1 MQIPDDVLAE
11 LHSLGR
17 RVQRFDEGG
26 KPYLLIADH
35 ALPEGCDPPI
45 VDVLLCPQGRDGY
58 PSRLFFSQRV
68 KSRAG
73 REFVHEARIA
83 ERQWYAYSWHVDRTD
98 LRLAQLLAAHERA
111 LR

>member
-35 ALPEGCDPPI
+35 ALPEGCDRRSSTSS
-45 VDVLLCPQGRDGY
+45 LCPQGRDGY
-58 PSRLFFSQRV
+58 PSRLFFSQR
-68 KSRAG
+68 
-73 REFVHEARIA
+73 
-83 ERQWYAYSWHVDRTD
+83 
-98 LRLAQLLAAHERA
+98 
-111 LR
+111 